1 MKMKYQ
7 LVIQRLEVEI
17 MTTNEKLEDYKE
29 IYSMNDS
36 NIVVKSMIKMY
47 KERIKQYNDAITL
60 LKSSNN

>member
-1 MKMKYQ
+1 MKYQ
-7 LVIQRLEVEI
+7 LVISRLEVEI
-17 MTTNEKLEDYKE
+17 MITNEKLEDYKE

-36 NIVVKSMIKMY
+36 NIIVKSMIEMY

>member
-29 IYSMNDS
+29 IYSMNDN